1 MSMITLTGGRVNYA
15 TIHDTQFVE
24 FNRPDFHIFAGFG
37 GTGDF
42 PRTLNNGLERGSPLM
57 HRCARCSRVLPTC
70 PIGSMS
76 ISSVYNRLKPFWAM
90 PYNGPQK

>member
-24 FNRPDFHIFAGFG
+24 FNGPDFHIFAGFG

-42 PRTLNNGLERGSPLM
+42 PRTLNNGLERRSPSCTAAPGAQGFCQLV
-57 HRCARCSRVLPTC
+57 R
-70 PIGSMS
+70 
-76 ISSVYNRLKPFWAM
+76 
-90 PYNGPQK
+90 